1 MRRTAPHEP
10 QPRTLVVGIGSP
22 HGDDQVGWI
31 VVRELATVMADE
43 IEVRTLRQPAEL
55 LDGLHDVDHLV
66 VCDACRTG
74 GAAGDLFRWTWP
86 TPSIVI
92 PERSGSH
99 DLTLPFVL
107 ALARRLGKL
116 PERVTVWGVELGSD
130 SPTAPLS
137 TAVQNATPGIV
148 RTIADDLRAGMSNRE
163 SCRHA

>member
-1 MRRTAPHEP
+1 MTAPPEP
-10 QPRTLVVGIGSP
+10 HPRTLVVGIGSP

-31 VVRELATVMADE
+31 VARELATVMTGE
-43 IEVRTLRQPAEL
+43 VEVRTLTQPAGL

-66 VCDACRTG
+66 VCDACCSGR
-74 GAAGDLFRWTWP
+74 AAGELIRWTWP
-86 TPSIVI
+86 DPSIVI

-107 ALARRLGKL
+107 ALAKRLGKL
-116 PERVTVWGVELGSD
+116 PERVTLWGVELGSD

-137 TAVQNATPGIV
+137 MAVQNAVPGIV
-148 RTIADDLRAGMSNRE
+148 RTIVEDLRAGMSNRE